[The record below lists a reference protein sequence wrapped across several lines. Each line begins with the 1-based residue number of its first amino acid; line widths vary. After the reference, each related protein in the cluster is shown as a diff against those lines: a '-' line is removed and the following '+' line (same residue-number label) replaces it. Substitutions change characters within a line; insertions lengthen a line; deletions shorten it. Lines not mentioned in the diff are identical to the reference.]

1 MRWVDL
7 HNGLQQKATID
18 KKMEEQIDKE
28 RVRWKM
34 ILVRII
40 GVVKTLARN
49 SLPFRGTNEKIYEKN
64 NGLFC
69 QLIEFVAEFD
79 PIMQEHLRRVV
90 DKEIQHHYLSH
101 KIQNELISLLVKE
114 IK

>member
-1 MRWVDL
+1 
-7 HNGLQQKATID
+7 
-18 KKMEEQIDKE
+18 
-28 RVRWKM
+28 M

-40 GVVKTLARN
+40 GVVKTLSRN

-79 PIMQEHLRRVV
+79 PIMQEHF
-90 DKEIQHHYLSH
+90 
-101 KIQNELISLLVKE
+101 
-114 IK
+114 